1 MSVAVRATAVA
12 GLRLL
17 SLGQFIIARIER
29 AAFPNDEHLKHARVE
44 RAPGRAWYAAATEA
58 DGSRRLVAYALF
70 APFTKPNTPF
80 AGWTYLEDF
89 AVDPAFH
96 GRGVGEFL
104 LRGAVSSVGAPRLV
118 TKVELDSAAARR
130 LYAKVGFVDSG
141 ERETNQY
148 GTVAYY
154 RYAPRGAASG
164 V

>member
-1 MSVAVRATAVA
+1 MSVAVRATAIA

-80 AGWTYLEDF
+80 TGWTYLEDF

-104 LRGAVSSVGAPRLV
+104 LRGAVSS
-118 TKVELDSAAARR
+118 KVELDSAAARR